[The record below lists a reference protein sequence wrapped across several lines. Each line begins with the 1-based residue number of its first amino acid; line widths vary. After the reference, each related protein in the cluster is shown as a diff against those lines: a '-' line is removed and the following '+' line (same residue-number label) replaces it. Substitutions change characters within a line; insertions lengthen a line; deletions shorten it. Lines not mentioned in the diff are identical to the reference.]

1 MAARVARSSRTEI
14 EIMPFVACHKHAQM
28 SARKI
33 RPIANMVRG
42 KFADEALNILQYQPS
57 RGARLLEKV
66 LKSAIGNAQDPD
78 QNKGRSYNV
87 EELVVQ
93 DAFID
98 GGPVMKRIRPMS
110 RGQAFGILK
119 RMSHVTVK
127 LVALEDM

>member
-1 MAARVARSSRTEI
+1 MA
-14 EIMPFVACHKHAQM
+14 FVACHKHAQI
-28 SARKI
+28 SARKV
-33 RPIANMVRG
+33 RPLADMVRG
-42 KFADEALNILQYQPS
+42 KFADEALKILQYQPA

-66 LKSAIGNAQDPD
+66 LKSAIGNAQDPE

-87 EELVVQ
+87 EELVVV

-98 GGPVMKRIRPMS
+98 GASMMKRIRPMS

-127 LVALEDM
+127 LVALDDM